1 MFKVVCVG
9 GVGSIPGFPGIFA
22 LGLCLGATDVVAVS
36 IDNCFPPAIYRF

>member
-1 MFKVVCVG
+1 MFDVACAG

-36 IDNCFPPAIYRF
+36 IDNGFPPAICRF